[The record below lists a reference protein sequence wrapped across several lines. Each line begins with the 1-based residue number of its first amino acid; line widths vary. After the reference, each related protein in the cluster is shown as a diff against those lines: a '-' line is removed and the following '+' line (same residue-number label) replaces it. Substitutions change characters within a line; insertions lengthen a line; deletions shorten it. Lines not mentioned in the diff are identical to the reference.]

1 VEKVLVEKVT
11 KTFMARKK
19 EVLALYDISFTVE
32 KNEFVTIVG
41 PSGCGKTTL
50 IRIIAGLLPP
60 TRGEVKIMR
69 EDKDKPSNAMVFQE
83 QSVFPWFTVYEN
95 VEYGLKLRKIPQ
107 NIRREKVE
115 YYLKVTGLLDFAYAY
130 PKELSGGMKQRV
142 AVARAFAVEPELLL
156 LDEPFGALD
165 EQTRHGLQ
173 QELLKIWEEKKI
185 TSLFI
190 THSIDEAI
198 FLGDKV
204 LVLSARPGRVKAILE
219 VNLPR
224 PRELITVRK
233 SDEYKVLFEK
243 IFTLLRSNY

>member
-243 IFTLLRSNY
+243 IFTMLRSS

>member
-1 VEKVLVEKVT
+1 MEKVQVENV
-11 KTFMARKK
+11 KK
-19 EVLALYDISFTVE
+19 IFFSRNKQVIALKDISFTVG
-32 KNEFVTIVG
+32 KNEFITIVG

-50 IRIIAGLLPP
+50 LRIIAGLIPP
-60 TRGEVKIMR
+60 TMGEIKILR
-69 EDKDKPSNAMVFQE
+69 EDPEKPLTAMVFQE
-83 QSVFPWFTVYEN
+83 QSVFPWLTVYEN
-95 VEYGLKLRKIPQ
+95 VEYGLKLRKLPKKLRQ
-107 NIRREKVE
+107 EKVE
-115 YYLKVTGLLDFAYAY
+115 YYLKVTGLLDFARAY

-142 AVARAFAVEPELLL
+142 AVARAFAVEPEVLL

-165 EQTRHGLQ
+165 EQTRQVLQ

-204 LVLSARPGRVKAILE
+204 LVLSARPGTVKAILE

-224 PRELITVRK
+224 PRDLIAVRK

-243 IFTLLRSNY
+243 IFTLLRN

>member
-1 VEKVLVEKVT
+1 MEKVLVEKVT

-243 IFTLLRSNY
+243 IFTMLRSS

>member
-1 VEKVLVEKVT
+1 MLVEKVT
-11 KTFMARKK
+11 KIFYSRKK
-19 EVLALYDISFTVE
+19 EVAALKDIGFTVL

-50 IRIIAGLLPP
+50 LRIIAGLIPP
-60 TRGEVKIMR
+60 TRGEVKIIR
-69 EDKDKPSNAMVFQE
+69 EDPEKPLNAMVFQE
-83 QSVFPWFTVYEN
+83 QSVFPWLTVYEN
-95 VEYGLKLRKIPQ
+95 VEFGLKLRKLPKKLRQ
-107 NIRREKVE
+107 EKVE
-115 YYLKVTGLLDFAYAY
+115 YYLKVTGLLDFARSY

-142 AVARAFAVEPELLL
+142 AVARAFAVEPEVLL

-165 EQTRHGLQ
+165 EQTRHVLQ
-173 QELLKIWEEKKI
+173 QELLKIWDEKKI

-224 PRELITVRK
+224 PRDLIAVRK

-243 IFTLLRSNY
+243 IFTCLRS

>member
-1 VEKVLVEKVT
+1 MEKVLVEKVT
-11 KTFMARKK
+11 KIFYSRKK
-19 EVLALYDISFTVE
+19 EVAALKDIGFTVL

-50 IRIIAGLLPP
+50 LRIIAGLIPP
-60 TRGEVKIMR
+60 TRGEVKIIR
-69 EDKDKPSNAMVFQE
+69 EDPEKPLNAMVFQE
-83 QSVFPWFTVYEN
+83 QSVFPWLTVYEN
-95 VEYGLKLRKIPQ
+95 VEFGLKLRKLPKKLRQ
-107 NIRREKVE
+107 EKVE
-115 YYLKVTGLLDFAYAY
+115 YYLKVTGLLDFARSY

-142 AVARAFAVEPELLL
+142 AVARAFAVEPEVLL

-165 EQTRHGLQ
+165 EQTRHVLQ
-173 QELLKIWEEKKI
+173 QELLKIWDEKKI

-224 PRELITVRK
+224 PRDLIAVRK

-243 IFTLLRSNY
+243 IFTCLRS